1 MGCLIANQELKN
13 HMTQNFNLWRSGI
26 VLIPWIAWST
36 FATCLGQDAS
46 KLEDSLPKE
55 IRNRVDVQQIL
66 QRLRFLRMYEANYGE
81 NHPKKESARVQIR
94 ESEYELNRIVKL
106 NSGSP
111 KSGLAE
117 SSMYVEDAMPKE
129 LRDRPDVQLMIQKL
143 RFMRMNEKY
152 FGENHPNK
160 KFTQEQIRN
169 YESDLKSIVELEKLP
184 SPKPTVT
191 EASTINGNDNRPEV
205 QSLIQKTLFLK
216 LNGASFGEN
225 HPSRKSIQEQ
235 IQKHEA
241 ALLDLADISDQPS
254 IQPTGGRRSSNAI
267 DLMTLD
273 LQNSRDVRMIVQ
285 KLAFLRRNETNYG
298 ENHPKWNL
306 IQTEIRELEV
316 ALGETIKLEQQANRN
331 PFRRDP
337 N

>member
-1 MGCLIANQELKN
+1 
-13 HMTQNFNLWRSGI
+13 MTQNFSLWRSGI

-36 FATCLGQDAS
+36 FANCLGQDAS

-55 IRNRVDVQQIL
+55 IRNRVEVQQII

-81 NHPKKESARVQIR
+81 NHPKKESTRVQIR

-117 SSMYVEDAMPKE
+117 SSIYVEDAMPKE

-152 FGENHPNK
+152 FGQNHPNK

-169 YESDLKSIVELEKLP
+169 HEFDLTSILELENLP
-184 SPKPTVT
+184 SPEPNVT
-191 EASTINGNDNRPEV
+191 GSSTFHGNDIRPEV
-205 QSLIQKTLFLK
+205 QSLVQKILFLK
-216 LNGASFGEN
+216 LNLASFGEN

-235 IQKHEA
+235 IQKQEA
-241 ALLDLADISDQPS
+241 ALIDLADRSGQPPVP
-254 IQPTGGRRSSNAI
+254 PTSGQRSPKAI
-267 DLMTLD
+267 DLMTPD
-273 LQNSRDVRMIVQ
+273 LQNSRDVRVIVQ
-285 KLAFLRRNETNYG
+285 KLAFLRLNEANYG
-298 ENHPKWNL
+298 ANHPKWNL
-306 IQTEIRELEV
+306 IQTEIRELEA
-316 ALGETIKLEQQANRN
+316 ALSEMIKLEQQASRS

>member
-1 MGCLIANQELKN
+1 MGRLIANQELMN
-13 HMTQNFNLWRSGI
+13 HMTKKFNLWRGGI
-26 VLIPWIAWST
+26 VLIPWITLST
-36 FATCLGQDAS
+36 LANCLCQDAS

-55 IRNRVDVQQIL
+55 IRNRVDVQQII

-81 NHPKKESARVQIR
+81 NHPKKESTRVQIR
-94 ESEYELNRIVKL
+94 ESEYELSRIVKL

-111 KSGLAE
+111 KSDLAE
-117 SSMYVEDAMPKE
+117 SSIQVEDAMPNE

-169 YESDLKSIVELEKLP
+169 HESDLKSILELENLP
-184 SPKPTVT
+184 SPQPTVT

-205 QSLIQKTLFLK
+205 QSLIQKILFLK

-241 ALLDLADISDQPS
+241 ALLDLADLSDQPPV
-254 IQPTGGRRSSNAI
+254 QPTGGQRSSKAI
-267 DLMTLD
+267 DLMSAD
-273 LQNSRDVRMIVQ
+273 LQKSRDVRVIVQ
-285 KLAFLRRNETNYG
+285 KLAFLRLNEANYG

-306 IQTEIRELEV
+306 IQTEIRELEA
-316 ALGETIKLEQQANRN
+316 ALREMIKLEQQASRN